1 MALLHLYTKELSTS
15 EFEKEYEV
23 DDAADYIYCVWVNG
37 HKEEAF
43 KFFMELNPTA
53 RDYVLDGIEGGAKFV
68 YEDFVRYLMKKA
80 YLEE

>member
-37 HKEEAF
+37 HREDAF
-43 KFFMELNPTA
+43 KLFMELNPTA
-53 RDYVLDGIEGGAKFV
+53 RAYVLTEMEDWAEGVFKNI
-68 YEDFVRYLMKKA
+68 VRYLMKKA